1 VTGEGTRHDVWV
13 LRHGATEWS
22 LNGRHTGTTDLP
34 LVDRGRRQA
43 EALGGVLDGRSF
55 ALVLVSPLARARETC
70 RIAGYG
76 DRGEVDDDLREWDYG
91 DYEGLTTEQIR
102 RTAPGW
108 TVWSGTCPGG
118 ETMAQ
123 VTARADRIIDRA
135 RAADGET
142 VLFGHGHILR
152 VVAARWCE
160 FDAVEG
166 RRFPLDTGT
175 VSILGWEHEHPAVR
189 RWNDY
194 AGS

>member
-1 VTGEGTRHDVWV
+1 M
-13 LRHGATEWS
+13 
-22 LNGRHTGTTDLP
+22 
-34 LVDRGRRQA
+34 
-43 EALGGVLDGRSF
+43 LDGRPF

-76 DRGEVDDDLREWDYG
+76 DQGEVDDDLREWDYG

-118 ETMAQ
+118 ETLAQ
-123 VTARADRIIDRA
+123 VTARADRVIDRA
-135 RAADGET
+135 RAADGEV

-166 RRFPLDTGT
+166 RRFPLDTGS